1 MTTIDKL
8 NALPNPF
15 MGVHLPAKPQRKPV
29 KPATRKPSKGGK

>member
-15 MGVHLPAKPQRKPV
+15 LGVNLPAKPS
-29 KPATRKPSKGGK
+29 KPSKPIKRPTRR

>member
-15 MGVHLPAKPQRKPV
+15 MGIHLP
-29 KPATRKPSKGGK
+29 RKPSKPAKPIKRPTRR

>member
-15 MGVHLPAKPQRKPV
+15 MQVRFPPRKPG
-29 KPATRKPSKGGK
+29 KPSKPSKGAK